1 MTTLSEKDVL
11 KAKTG
16 QKLDL
21 FAKELAK
28 VVNAKEKRWKEL
40 KKVQLE

>member
-21 FAKELAK
+21 FAKQLAK
-28 VVNAKEKRWKEL
+28 VVNAKEKHWKEL
-40 KKVQLE
+40 KKSN